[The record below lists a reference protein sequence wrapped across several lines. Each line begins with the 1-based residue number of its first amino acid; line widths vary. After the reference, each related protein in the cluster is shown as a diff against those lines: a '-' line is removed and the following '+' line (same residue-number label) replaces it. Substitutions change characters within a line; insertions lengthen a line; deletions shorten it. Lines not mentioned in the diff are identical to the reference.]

1 MVDAIMSLRQ
11 PPNEGV
17 WLDQLCI
24 DQSNRSDIVAHIGV
38 MDAIYRSARRV
49 VILLEDVQLDENEE
63 AAGLAYAGFYEDLC
77 REVMVRNLEGKEKN
91 RFVDE
96 YFPRRAEGLRVSGEG
111 HMLAAAKPFVKK
123 ILGARWYGR
132 AWCAHESR
140 MRKLE
145 KINNPL
151 FLCFGSKG
159 RVLRFEFRFIY
170 YLAMYLC
177 GSEPVD
183 SLVGTDFIEQMND
196 PAPQSL
202 RQLSWRIHRL
212 VPTPNTGVSALQ
224 HLINILSFGCLK
236 TRDLLSIAL
245 NTAEIPLTFDGEDIQ
260 CVEEV
265 IWKFSLLV
273 LASGDLLPFVT
284 IGEKLRVPAGGGRKI
299 VPWVMKPAQG
309 VLDGP
314 LPNPLPES
322 ITAITEEYIELD
334 LLIFESL
341 PKQASVESRAKAT
354 RLIAGHNLN
363 TIGEKLL
370 PDPSEN
376 AQSAIR
382 LLMSETTRFKPNIQP
397 LHTFQHSLLSL
408 ALDNG
413 LDWILNFPS
422 AMLQATCSAGWIHE
436 PVGSRTDPALSA
448 AAHSLLS
455 LFPDTGYADDPQLN
469 RNTTTT
475 TTTTTANTPDDTAL
489 LQNTTLALTTL
500 LDPRLLILTPSPR
513 RLPLSPALGFAAL
526 TPSGSNKA
534 YIAVPAALAHLPGF
548 YDRAWAIEPFDPV
561 AAASR
566 PEEVCDLLPPAD
578 LRVAREGER
587 EEKIEDV
594 MPVLDSD
601 HEDRRAAMDE
611 GVRGAWRM
619 RRVQVLFGCVGEVWA
634 GAEGG
639 GEVKSGGRGLEG
651 GEGVVLLKRQR
662 VYGCEDYPWGEIH
675 AGLRRVIGD
684 GKNAGEAAGVV
695 S

>member
-24 DQSNRSDIVAHIGV
+24 NQSDQSDIVAHIGV

-49 VILLEDVQLDENEE
+49 AILLEDVQLDENEE
-63 AAGLAYAGFYEDLC
+63 AAALAYAQFYEDLC
-77 REVMVRNLEGKEKN
+77 CEVMERNLEGMEKK

-96 YFPRRAEGLRVSGEG
+96 YFPRRAEKLRVSGKG
-111 HMLAAAKPFVKK
+111 HILAAGKPFAKK

-140 MRKLE
+140 MRKQE

-159 RVLRFEFRFIY
+159 QVLRFEFRVIH
-170 YLAMYLC
+170 YLAMYLSR
-177 GSEPVD
+177 SEPAD
-183 SLVGTDFIEQMND
+183 SLAGTEFIKKMND

-202 RQLSWRIHRL
+202 RQLCWRIHRL

-224 HLINILSFGCLK
+224 HLIDILSFGCFK

-284 IGEKLRVPAGGGRKI
+284 IGEKLRIPADGKKI
-299 VPWVMKPAQG
+299 VSWAIKPAQG

-341 PKQASVESRAKAT
+341 PKPASVESQAKAT
-354 RLIAGHNLN
+354 RLITDHNLN
-363 TIGEKLL
+363 AIGEELL
-370 PDPSEN
+370 PSLSEN

-382 LLMSETTRFKPNIQP
+382 LVMSETARLRPNTQL

-422 AMLQATCSAGWIHE
+422 AMLQATCAAGWLHD

-448 AAHSLLS
+448 AARSLLS
-455 LFPDTGYADDPQLN
+455 LFPNTSPTNGSDTP
-469 RNTTTT
+469 TTTT
-475 TTTTTANTPDDTAL
+475 DTPDDATR
-489 LQNTTLALTTL
+489 LQNATLALTTL
-500 LDPRLLILTPSPR
+500 LDPRLLLLTPNPR

-526 TPSGSNKA
+526 TPSASNKA
-534 YIAVPAALAHLPGF
+534 YVAVPAALAHLPGF
-548 YDRAWAIEPFDPV
+548 YDRAWVIEPFDPV
-561 AAASR
+561 AAAASK
-566 PEEVCDLLPPAD
+566 PEEVGDLLPPAD
-578 LRVAREGER
+578 LRAAGEGER
-587 EEKIEDV
+587 EEKVEDV
-594 MPVLDSD
+594 VPVLNSD

-619 RRVQVLFGCVGEVWA
+619 RTAQVLFGCVGEVWA
-634 GAEGG
+634 GAGG
-639 GEVKSGGRGLEG
+639 GGVVKGGGGGL
-651 GEGVVLLKRQR
+651 VLLKRQR

-675 AGLRRVIGD
+675 AALSRVFGN
-684 GKNAGEAAGVV
+684 GKNAGEAAAVA